1 MRHTGGVRVAA
12 SLAIEYGFSDI
23 DGKVPRPLTLADV

>member
-12 SLAIEYGFSDI
+12 GLAIEYGFRDI
-23 DGKVPRPLTLADV
+23 DGKAPRPLALTDV